1 MPNCIIST
9 KRIIRS
15 MSHEKVKV
23 VSEYVYCAGDILGTG
38 TWGSVFLAKHR
49 ETGEQVALKKMNK
62 FKV

>member
-1 MPNCIIST
+1 
-9 KRIIRS
+9 

-49 ETGEQVALKKMNK
+49 ETGEQVALKNMNK